1 MPIDAN
7 NVEESSPSTEETQDT
22 EFDLESASQEQY
34 NAFMLTGETPAKPAE
49 PPPANKTVEA
59 PDKSGEPKGNQEA
72 GKGKGVKA
80 RTEQLDGEIQE
91 LEARLARKADLK
103 RQLDSDT
110 GDKTAPPPVT
120 ETKPAELKAPV
131 KPKSDDFKTWEEYEA
146 AKDKYVEDL
155 SDYKVKVAIQEDR
168 AQRAEEAKKQQQE
181 SEGRTAAEKW
191 NKQVESAGQKHSDW
205 DDVVGPIKDLVG
217 KDARFAA
224 GASFLLDSE
233 VGAEI
238 LYHLGVNPDEAQS
251 IAAMSPIRQVAAL
264 TRIEDSL
271 TKPAES
277 VKKMTPPGPK
287 KVSETPPPPSDL
299 NGRNQLAPDPVRAA
313 IEADDTEAYMEAAN
327 ARDLADIA
335 AGRKLSGW

>member
-1 MPIDAN
+1 MPQDAN
-7 NVEESSPSTEETQDT
+7 TVVDSSPATEEAQDT
-22 EFDLESASQEQY
+22 GIDLESLSSEQY
-34 NAFMLTGETPAKPAE
+34 DAWKLTGDLPEAKPAE
-49 PPPANKTVEA
+49 PPPANKTVET
-59 PDKSGEPKGNQEA
+59 PEESGKSKGNQEA

-181 SEGRTAAEKW
+181 AEGKTVAEKW
-191 NKQVESAGQKHSDW
+191 NKQVEAAGKKHSDW
-205 DDVVGPIKDLVG
+205 DDLVGPIKDLVG
-217 KDARFAA
+217 KDPRFAA

-238 LYHLGVNPDEAQS
+238 LYHLGNNPDQAAE

-264 TRIEDSL
+264 ARIEDSL
-271 TKPAES
+271 TKPAEIAL
-277 VKKMTPPGPK
+277 KAPPGPK
-287 KVSETPPPPSDL
+287 KVTEAPPPPSEL
-299 NGRNQLAPDPVRAA
+299 NGRNQLAPDPVKAA
-313 IEADDTEAYMEAAN
+313 LEADDTEAYIREMN
-327 ARDLADIA
+327 AKDVADIA
-335 AGRKLSGW
+335 AGKRRSYR